1 MDRISLN
8 HASTRLSHQQAA
20 AAEQKKR
27 LQGEEARYTMIFHH
41 ARRQLDISI
50 HEYCLADTVNK
61 LSGNRSHV
69 PGWCYASKEHLGSVL
84 GVSRR
89 SIHNM
94 INSLKKRDI
103 VEVQEGTGYLR
114 TTELWR
120 ETVEVLRDR
129 IFS

>member
-8 HASTRLSHQQAA
+8 HASTRLGHQQAA
-20 AAEQKKR
+20 AAARKKR

-41 ARRQLDISI
+41 ARRQLNISI
-50 HEYCLADTVNK
+50 HEYCLADTINK

-94 INSLKKRDI
+94 INSLKKTEI

-120 ETVEVLRDR
+120 ETLEVLRDK